1 MSAGERTVFLTDVNY
16 SAADVITLSLEIKRH
31 LFHGD
36 YVVFVGVMRNSDLP
50 VLIWTTV
57 GYYIPVQL
65 EIINVVCLLLSSDRC
80 S

>member
-50 VLIWTTV
+50 VLIWTT
-57 GYYIPVQL
+57 Y
-65 EIINVVCLLLSSDRC
+65 
-80 S
+80 